1 MPFSAHDCFEN
12 VAFPLRLRKVEKQEI
27 ERRVAEVLK
36 MVRLDGFE
44 NALFANCPVDQ
55 RQRVA
60 IARAIVNE
68 PRVVLLDEPL
78 SALDLKLRTD
88 MQYEL
93 RELQQRLG
101 ITFVLSPTTKKKLWP

>member
-1 MPFSAHDCFEN
+1 MTVFEN
-12 VAFPLRLRKVEKQEI
+12 IAFPLRLRKVEKKEI
-27 ERRVAEVLK
+27 ERRVTEVLK
-36 MVRLDGFE
+36 MVRLDGFGKRSIRK
-44 NALFANCPVDQ
+44 LSGGQ

-93 RELQQRLG
+93 REVIATASG
-101 ITFVLSPTTKKKLWP
+101 DNFSPLLLMTKKRRWL